1 MGTGP
6 GQIVDDTDFSGI
18 SASGSTKPIGRLVAS
33 GTQALADNTDVAITF
48 SVEDFDT
55 HGFHST
61 SSNTSRVTPTVS
73 GYYRFWG
80 TVYFASQTTPVVSE
94 ARLRKNGSSNLAP
107 AWRAVPSTVAF
118 SASFTLQIDMN
129 GTSDYIEMIGKQ
141 DSAGANNTNQSFQF
155 SSVLEWERI
164 RDL

>member
-6 GQIVDDTDFSGI
+6 GQIVYDDDW
-18 SASGSTKPIGRLVAS
+18 SAIEESSSQRPVGRLVAS

-48 SVEDFDT
+48 PAEEFDS

-61 SSNTSRVTPTVS
+61 SSNTSRVTPNVP

-80 TVYFASQTTPVVSE
+80 TVFFDILATPVTSE
-94 ARLRKNGSSNLAP
+94 TRFRKNGSSNLAP
-107 AWRAVPSTVAF
+107 ADRKPGQTIASSLSTTVMV
-118 SASFTLQIDMN
+118 DMN
-129 GTSDYIEMIGKQ
+129 GTTDYIELIGKQ
-141 DSAGANNTNQSFQF
+141 DSAGADSTNQSSQF
-155 SSVLEWERI
+155 SSVLEWEKV